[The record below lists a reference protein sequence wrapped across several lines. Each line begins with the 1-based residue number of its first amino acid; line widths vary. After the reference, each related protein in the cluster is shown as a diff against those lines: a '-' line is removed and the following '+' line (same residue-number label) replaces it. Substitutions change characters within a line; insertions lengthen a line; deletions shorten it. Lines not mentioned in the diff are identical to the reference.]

1 MERLFTS
8 ITNAEEAAERVNNDL
23 YTGYYA
29 GEREDYMMNG
39 INMTE
44 NGLIKENVP
53 VKVALDHGWSSI
65 KGEHIFMETSVVPVD
80 YTPLTN
86 HGLLEYK
93 GQKYIIGQGRL
104 GKQATKTEN
113 ENYFLLTLAGIA
125 KELHYQR
132 KVQTEH
138 VELYAGVPLTL
149 FGAERKEFRDYLW
162 HKERISFTFEGVH
175 YSFFM
180 DKVKIY
186 AQCYAAIANRMGD
199 MDRLRC
205 VDIGSWTMDVL
216 SVRERIPMDKDA
228 YTYEL
233 GLITAITSPVT
244 LNLDGAAHKISVY
257 LGGDITYTKTYSFRK
272 TIDKVEVTGVTEPVV
287 GQAPTTD
294 GIKVPADANYYIGSV
309 SWWNIDTSQEATVFE
324 DGYEYGIVIPILSKE
339 GYEIALDAVILLD
352 GEEGYGFSH
361 STGDASI
368 SKEYSLK
375 TAVDEI
381 KFDNVPELKVGET
394 VKDMYISQEGAK
406 YAVSIWYEVWN
417 DTTQSYEKF
426 TGVIE
431 SGKAYNMYVEAR
443 MAQGFCYDE
452 DVTKVYVNG
461 KLTDDLITSG
471 NWVLYRTR
479 FSSGLK
485 VIDKVEITIDK
496 PVAGNHSSIEPVATV
511 PDGANYSVDAE
522 QIYWL
527 LGNNERYTY
536 LWDNYFEEGKSY
548 GVDFSLYADEGYV
561 FADDLVVV
569 VNGVALAF
577 DDYKENHSGKTSYIN
592 YFFNTECSHIYTDDA
607 DDTCNACGYK
617 RNMANNDENS
627 SEGIPPTGDSFNVQL
642 MLMVVVMAAG
652 VVVSA
657 RAKNRKGNEA

>member
-8 ITNAEEAAERVNNDL
+8 ITNAEESAERINNDL

-113 ENYFLLTLAGIA
+113 ENYFLLTIAGIA

-205 VDIGSWTMDVL
+205 VDLGSWTMDVL

-233 GLITAITSPVT
+233 GLITTIERIKKDAQPKLKCEIPE
-244 LNLDGAAHKISVY
+244 D
-257 LGGDITYTKTYSFRK
+257 DI
-272 TIDKVEVTGVTEPVV
+272 ID
-287 GQAPTTD
+287 
-294 GIKVPADANYYIGSV
+294 
-309 SWWNIDTSQEATVFE
+309 
-324 DGYEYGIVIPILSKE
+324 VIRGKQSN
-339 GYEIALDAVILLD
+339 VN
-352 GEEGYGFSH
+352 EEF
-361 STGDASI
+361 I
-368 SKEYSLK
+368 PF
-375 TAVDEI
+375 I
-381 KFDNVPELKVGET
+381 
-394 VKDMYISQEGAK
+394 
-406 YAVSIWYEVWN
+406 
-417 DTTQSYEKF
+417 EK
-426 TGVIE
+426 
-431 SGKAYNMYVEAR
+431 
-443 MAQGFCYDE
+443 
-452 DVTKVYVNG
+452 
-461 KLTDDLITSG
+461 
-471 NWVLYRTR
+471 
-479 FSSGLK
+479 GL
-485 VIDKVEITIDK
+485 
-496 PVAGNHSSIEPVATV
+496 
-511 PDGANYSVDAE
+511 
-522 QIYWL
+522 QQ
-527 LGNNERYTY
+527 
-536 LWDNYFEEGKSY
+536 
-548 GVDFSLYADEGYV
+548 YADEVEAKLREIKVDLLHENIVYVGGGACVMKRFGRTQGRNIQYVTDVKANAIGYRY
-561 FADDLVVV
+561 
-569 VNGVALAF
+569 LA
-577 DDYKENHSGKTSYIN
+577 ENLG
-592 YFFNTECSHIYTDDA
+592 
-607 DDTCNACGYK
+607 
-617 RNMANNDENS
+617 
-627 SEGIPPTGDSFNVQL
+627 
-642 MLMVVVMAAG
+642 
-652 VVVSA
+652 
-657 RAKNRKGNEA
+657 